1 MKEILL
7 PRLGETMERGSISKW
22 LVKVGDKFIRGQT
35 IAEVESDKTIIE
47 LPALEN
53 GTLIEILVNE
63 SEEVPVGEIIAKYET
78 S

>member
-63 SEEVPVGEIIAKYET
+63 NEDVPVGEIIAKYET
-78 S
+78 L